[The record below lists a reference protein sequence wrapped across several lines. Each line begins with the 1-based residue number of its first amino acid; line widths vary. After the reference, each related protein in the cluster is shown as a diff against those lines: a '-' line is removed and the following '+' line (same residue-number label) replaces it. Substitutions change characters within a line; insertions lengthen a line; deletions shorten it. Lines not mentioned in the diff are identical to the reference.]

1 MINLTQATYSKGK
14 NDEMLY
20 HKLIPAVAFDYAD
33 GDALIESENKVKF
46 VDPVT
51 NKEFTNPLKYTD
63 VKQFDAEGKPI
74 NSAVD
79 VNTLFGAMTDYFQ
92 QTYNLSGEDAL
103 RRVLRMCSVGEN
115 AEIKKAS
122 KPEKSEDEERIAEVA
137 KDLCKKFP
145 KRFPTLE
152 SALAKAKLLV
162 E

>member
-33 GDALIESENKVKF
+33 GDALIEAENKVKF
-46 VDPVT
+46 VDPTT

-63 VKQFDAEGKPI
+63 VKQFDAEGKPVV
-74 NSAVD
+74 SGTD

-92 QTYNLSGEDAL
+92 QAYNLSGEDAL

-122 KPEKSEDEERIAEVA
+122 KPEKSEEERIAEVA

>member
-1 MINLTQATYSKGK
+1 
-14 NDEMLY
+14 MLY

-46 VDPVT
+46 VDPTT

-63 VKQFDAEGKPI
+63 VKQFDDAGKPI

-103 RRVLRMCSVGEN
+103 RRVLRMCSGRRERRDQESFEAGEVRRR
-115 AEIKKAS
+115 ADCRSGER
-122 KPEKSEDEERIAEVA
+122 PVQEVSETFPHSRIRIGEGQIA
-137 KDLCKKFP
+137 
-145 KRFPTLE
+145 R
-152 SALAKAKLLV
+152 
-162 E
+162 